1 MGAKTVTSTT
11 TDNRK

>member
-1 MGAKTVTSTT
+1 MIVTT